1 MPIYISSSCELIS
14 SKSMLSSFSSSYKFF
29 FFINIFFINIKKFYL
44 FLFFYVSITFSLS
57 FLLSFTNVKVKYLVC
72 STNFIRKKKK
82 KKKNSWTY
90 YFIGLNQAAQYFVLK
105 TSLETFWT
113 QIRPKFSPTKRNNK
127 PKCLC
132 IVQYIQ
138 FTWYKMIHTIH
149 IYVLYDS

>member
-1 MPIYISSSCELIS
+1 MIKKIKSNNTLYIIYMPIYISSSCELIS

-82 KKKNSWTY
+82 KKKKLMDILFYWAQSSSPIFCIKNKSRN
-90 YFIGLNQAAQYFVLK
+90 FLDSNQ
-105 TSLETFWT
+105 
-113 QIRPKFSPTKRNNK
+113 TK
-127 PKCLC
+127 
-132 IVQYIQ
+132 I
-138 FTWYKMIHTIH
+138 FTHKKKQ
-149 IYVLYDS
+149 

>member
-29 FFINIFFINIKKFYL
+29 FFINIFFIIIKKKKKYL

-82 KKKNSWTY
+82 KKKLMDILFYWAQSSSPIFCIKNKSRN
-90 YFIGLNQAAQYFVLK
+90 FLDSNQ
-105 TSLETFWT
+105 
-113 QIRPKFSPTKRNNK
+113 TK
-127 PKCLC
+127 
-132 IVQYIQ
+132 I
-138 FTWYKMIHTIH
+138 FTHKKKQ
-149 IYVLYDS
+149 